1 MTEGGSGVEHIQTGA
16 FQATHT
22 HTVLINNNHF
32 MQNVS
37 EKVIVLIQHKNKS
50 SVNIDVRKK
59 NFL

>member
-1 MTEGGSGVEHIQTGA
+1 
-16 FQATHT
+16 
-22 HTVLINNNHF
+22 

-59 NFL
+59 VFLKVLLV